1 MIDLQYNNRVR
12 RKDGIFIACKAIT
25 FGIQILFLLYEVLQ
39 AKTEGKKYFCDVWNY
54 IEILGI
60 FLFGAAGV
68 IDILYDEVSETSRIL
83 WTISVFSAL

>member
-1 MIDLQYNNRVR
+1 M
-12 RKDGIFIACKAIT
+12 
-25 FGIQILFLLYEVLQ
+25 LQ

-60 FLFGAAGV
+60 FIFGAAGV

-83 WTISVFSAL
+83 WTISIFSAL